1 MGRNV
6 EINSAD
12 ASRGPQYEKF
22 LGLLMAN
29 QQKIYAFILALVPNH
44 SNADDIL
51 QETIIVMWRKFGGF
65 EIGTNFTA
73 WGVTIARFI
82 IMRFRDKQRKSCV
95 QFSEESIRAISNRE
109 EVFDGIDERLRALE
123 SCLSKLPDRDSK
135 LIRMRY
141 EGKNTIK
148 SIAQKVG
155 RPVQGMYKA
164 MARIHNSLH
173 QCVERTLS
181 AWEMT

>member
-1 MGRNV
+1 MEENKA
-6 EINSAD
+6 N
-12 ASRGPQYEKF
+12 ASRGPQYEEF

-29 QQKIYAFILALVPNH
+29 QQRIYAFILTLVPNH
-44 SNADDIL
+44 SNADDIM
-51 QETIIVMWRKFGGF
+51 QDTIIVMWRKFGGF
-65 EIGTNFTA
+65 EIGTNFRA

-82 IMRFRDKQRKSCV
+82 VMRFREKQRNSCV
-95 QFSEESIRAISNRE
+95 HFSEESLKAISSRE
-109 EVFDGIDERLRALE
+109 EVFDGIDDRLRALE
-123 SCLSKLPDRDSK
+123 SCLTKLPDRDSE

-141 EGKNTIK
+141 EGKITIK
-148 SIAQKVG
+148 AVAEKVG

-164 MARIHNSLH
+164 MARIHNLLH